1 MATYQNGSWKGFGL
15 ATDQR
20 RTGYNPHTKND
31 FVQDFPNKVAN
42 DWKQYWPDATD
53 GRHFITN
60 EPGYYKTWTR
70 DTLIPD
76 GSGRNWPNWTL
87 ETDPSKWSSQYPA
100 NKTTKK
106 KYWVAYNNKTNKWI
120 NAIGSTKDEAKK
132 AAGDQD
138 GQIKVKSVEVD
149 VSTNPPTYKDGSGQ
163 TWEGFDKFLQGQR
176 DPTENP
182 ITDGGRSG
190 LKAALQGQRKI
201 LYDNR
206 DANQADL
213 NSRVAAMN
221 QWNHDNVRV
230 PAAKYAEIHTEQGAK
245 WRDQEAKAWNEGLD
259 APDGPRQQAAD
270 SANEAGD
277 QMYTRNNELNKWSE
291 GAISWA
297 KGTTTGLYTSN
308 RDQIFSPAGQAA
320 GLDNLVR
327 QGIITQSERNSY
339 LNGLK
344 TAYGAY
350 YVEDRIGGPEAIWDG
365 TRDGG
370 TYDLIGQFDK
380 DFYLKEYGDSRG
392 LKNAWENATKYGDAS
407 NIYDPNHDLD
417 VTARYGSLDNYA
429 WYDYSNGGQADGA
442 RGSKSKKTK
451 AANKYSESFDDL
463 TDAEQ
468 QAIRDGIFGL
478 TGANE
483 TIDWAED
490 ILDPLADETASFL
503 EGKVAGIFSDKDLEQ
518 QDKFKGLAQDVLKTT
533 IDELRKQQQNEREMD
548 VFRGLPGFN
557 EIYGSNKQLVNSLLG
572 DSGIGGYLGMMGVD
586 TRDMAKDLEKGF
598 EDITGI
604 KTSNAEYNWQKWMDE
619 TLQPYYEGLEEI
631 EGERLDEDGNK
642 ITYDLTSEE
651 GKQFIT
657 KFISDYITPRFNMS
671 KSMSEFVSYLDTL
684 DEDEQNIFQT
694 QTAMNK
700 LKQTAEIS
708 AKAQFN
714 ALKESGDK
722 SKFDWEYYFD
732 PTTTLEGVSEEDLE
746 KNYMNVAETKKKYEA
761 QKAAVNKDWAAAKA
775 DGKSKEGIPAHSS
788 NYNWEQWA
796 YFYGVDINDKKQF
809 AKLHYQVAGQGK
821 YDPAKDI
828 VSYSTVNEY
837 FNDVLLP
844 MVAEEK
850 ISLDDAAFMQFVTPE
865 EFASALLEGI
875 DPTENEEEWK
885 KVLEQFGIDDLDAS
899 LDEVKQYIKE
909 AFETGEAQAIREGI
923 KYLNEK
929 KEDINQE
936 NLGVDYIER
945 DPIAILGEKG
955 AIEVG
960 SQAWKDL
967 MISYNFDPNLNYEEA
982 TNALLDKEDIDAD
995 TTNPLYEIFRGNGYE
1010 GTEDQF
1016 YEQFFPDAS
1025 DEELADLNF
1034 VGRALQGGMSL
1045 EGISDDPFMAMS
1057 QFEEFLGGTEGD
1069 LYGIEDED
1077 AGDNDNTS
1085 YFDLFPEE
1093 KDYASSTG
1101 RGIIDSWT
1109 GGLFG

>member
-1 MATYQNGSWKGFGL
+1 MATYQNGSWQGFGL

-20 RTGYNPHTKND
+20 RTDNNPYNKSEYVN
-31 FVQDFPNKVAN
+31 DFPNKGAD
-42 DWKQYWPDATD
+42 DWLQFWP
-53 GRHFITN
+53 GSNGGFNFITN
-60 EPGYYKTWTR
+60 ADGYQSWTK
-70 DTLIPD
+70 DSLQPD
-76 GSGRNWPNWTL
+76 GTNWPQWTL
-87 ETDPSKWSSQYPA
+87 KTDPSEWSSQYPA
-100 NKTTKK
+100 NRPVAAR
-106 KYWVAYNNKTNKWI
+106 YWVAYNNKSNTWI
-120 NAIGSTKDEAKK
+120 NAVAESKDAAKNL
-132 AAGDQD
+132 AGNQD
-138 GQIKVKSVEVD
+138 GQVKVKYVD
-149 VSTNPPTYKDGSGQ
+149 VDISTNPHTYRDAQGN
-163 TWEGFDKFLQGQR
+163 TYDGFDKFLQGQT
-176 DPTENP
+176 DPTGNF
-182 ITDGGRSG
+182 ITGGGSSG
-190 LKAALQGQRKI
+190 AKQSLKDARKT
-201 LYDNR
+201 LFDNR
-206 DANQADL
+206 DANENDL

-221 QWNHDNVRV
+221 TWNHDNVWV
-230 PAAKYAEIHTEQGAK
+230 PASDYATKHNEVGAT
-245 WRDQEAKAWNEGLD
+245 WRANEAKKWNESLD
-259 APDGPRQQAAD
+259 ADDGPRQAAANA
-270 SANEAGD
+270 ANEAGD
-277 QMYTRNNELNKWSE
+277 KMYNRNYQLNKWSDN
-291 GAISWA
+291 AISWA
-297 KGTTTGLYTSN
+297 KGTTTGLYTTN
-308 RDQIFSPAGQAA
+308 RDQIFSATGQAA
-320 GLDNLVR
+320 GLDSLVK
-327 QGIITQSERNSY
+327 QGIITNSERNSF

-344 TAYGAY
+344 NSYGTY
-350 YVEDRIGGPEAIWDG
+350 YVEDRIGGTEGMWDG
-365 TRDGG
+365 TKDGG
-370 TYDLIGQFDK
+370 TYDLIGQFDVGY
-380 DFYLKEYGDSRG
+380 YLKEYGDTRG
-392 LKNAWENATKYGDAS
+392 IKNAWANAIQYGDA
-407 NIYDPNHDLD
+407 NNPYDPNNDLD
-417 VTARYGSLDNYA
+417 VTARYGNLDNYA
-429 WYDYSNGGQADGA
+429 WYDYSNGGKADGA
-442 RGSKSKKTK
+442 RGSKADKTK
-451 AANKYSESFDDL
+451 ASNKYSESFDDL

-478 TGANE
+478 TGAGE
-483 TIDWAED
+483 TIDWAEN

-503 EGKVAGIFSDKDLEQ
+503 EGKVAGIFSEKDLEQ

-533 IDELRKQQQNEREMD
+533 ITELRKQQEKEREMD

-557 EIYGSNKQLVNSLLG
+557 EIYGSNKQLVNSILG

-586 TRDMAKDLEKGF
+586 TRGMAKDLEKGF

-604 KTSNAEYNWQKWMDE
+604 KSSNAEYNWEKWMDE
-619 TLQPYYEGLEEI
+619 TLEPYYEGLEEI
-631 EGERLDEDGNK
+631 EGERVDADGNK

-708 AKAQFN
+708 ARAQFN

-722 SKFDWEYYFD
+722 SKFDYEYYFD

-746 KNYMNVAETKKKYEA
+746 RNYMNVAETKKKYEA

-865 EFASALLEGI
+865 EFATAMLEGI
-875 DPTENEEEWK
+875 DPLENKEEWK
-885 KVLEQFGIDDLDAS
+885 KVLEQFGIEDLDAS
-899 LDEVKQYIKE
+899 LEEVKKYIKE

-936 NLGVDYIER
+936 TLGVDYIER
-945 DPIAILGEKG
+945 DPLEILGEKG

-982 TNALLDKEDIDAD
+982 TNALLDKEDIEAE
-995 TTNPLYEIFRGNGYE
+995 TSNPLYEIFRGNGYA
-1010 GTEDQF
+1010 GTEDEF

-1025 DEELADLNF
+1025 DEDLADLNF

-1045 EGISDDPFMAMS
+1045 EGISSDPFMAMS
-1057 QFEEFLGGTEGD
+1057 QFESFLGGSEGD
-1069 LYGIEDED
+1069 IYGIKDEDEE
-1077 AGDNDNTS
+1077 DNDNTS
-1085 YFDLFPEE
+1085 YFDLFPDE

>member
-20 RTGYNPHTKND
+20 RTGNNPYGKND
-31 FVQDFPNKVAN
+31 FVSDFPNKSAN
-42 DWKQYWPDATD
+42 DWLQFFPATA
-53 GRHFITN
+53 GGFNFITN
-60 EPGYYKTWTR
+60 DPEGRYESWTKNVLR
-70 DTLIPD
+70 PD
-76 GSGRNWPNWTL
+76 GGTWPQWTL

-100 NKTTKK
+100 NKTTTKTYYVGFNKK
-106 KYWVAYNNKTNKWI
+106 TKEWTGYVKGKPPQEDGIGYKTITVEPGQK
-120 NAIGSTKDEAKK
+120 GLDE
-132 AAGDQD
+132 
-138 GQIKVKSVEVD
+138 
-149 VSTNPPTYKDGSGQ
+149 
-163 TWEGFDKFLQGQR
+163 WLQGQTHKGEQITKGGKSGAKDALR
-176 DPTENP
+176 AKRTE
-182 ITDGGRSG
+182 
-190 LKAALQGQRKI
+190 LE
-201 LYDNR
+201 DNQK
-206 DANQADL
+206 ANQNDL

-221 QWNHDNVRV
+221 SWNYNNVWV
-230 PAAKYAEIHTEQGAK
+230 PASDYAVAHTEAGAK
-245 WRDQEAKAWNEGLD
+245 WRDQEAKAWNESLD
-259 APDGPRQQAAD
+259 ADDGPRQQAAD

-277 QMYTRNNELNKWSE
+277 KMYTRNNELNKWSDS
-291 GAISWA
+291 AIGWA
-297 KGTTTGLYTSN
+297 KGTTTGLYTNN

-320 GLDNLVR
+320 GLNNLVQ
-327 QGIITQSERNSY
+327 QGIITQDERNSY

-344 TAYGAY
+344 TAYGSY
-350 YVEDRIGGPEAIWDG
+350 YVDDRIGGPEAIWDG

-392 LKNAWENATKYGDAS
+392 IKNAWYNATKYGDAN

-451 AANKYSESFDDL
+451 ASNKYSESFDDL

-483 TIDWAED
+483 TIDWAEN

-533 IDELRKQQQNEREMD
+533 IDELRKQQQQEREMD

-722 SKFDWEYYFD
+722 SKFDYEYYFD

-796 YFYGVDINDKKQF
+796 YFYGVDINNKKQF

-945 DPIAILGEKG
+945 NPKEILGEKG

-1010 GTEDQF
+1010 GTEEQF

-1025 DEELADLNF
+1025 DEDLADLNF

-1085 YFDLFPEE
+1085 YFDLFPDE